1 MDTGLLIAS
10 MNVIDR
16 WVSRREGRR
25 ERDGEGDGGGER
37 WGGKRWV
44 EREISTKVRAT
55 ENPCPSPM
63 HFINRIY

>member
-25 ERDGEGDGGGER
+25 ERDGGGWREMGRETVGRER
-37 WGGKRWV
+37 D
-44 EREISTKVRAT
+44 
-55 ENPCPSPM
+55 
-63 HFINRIY
+63 FY

>member
-25 ERDGEGDGGGER
+25 ERDGEGDGGWREM
-37 WGGKRWV
+37 
-44 EREISTKVRAT
+44 ERETVGR
-55 ENPCPSPM
+55 ERD
-63 HFINRIY
+63 FY